1 MSRDKHIW
9 EGKGAYNYFDDL
21 KYNYT
26 KSLRHLDKDEKK
38 EYNKLAKD
46 FFSKISESVD
56 ADDLTNEK
64 REDVGKYNTVKK
76 AIKKVGCIRATLL

>member
-46 FFSKISESVD
+46 FFSK
-56 ADDLTNEK
+56 L
-64 REDVGKYNTVKK
+64 
-76 AIKKVGCIRATLL
+76 